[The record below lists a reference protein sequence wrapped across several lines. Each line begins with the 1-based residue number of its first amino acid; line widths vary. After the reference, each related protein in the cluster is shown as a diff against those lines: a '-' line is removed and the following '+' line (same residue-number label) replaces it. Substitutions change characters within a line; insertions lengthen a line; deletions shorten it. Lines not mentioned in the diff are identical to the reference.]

1 MSITKRPISFD
12 LTDIEESNIKPVVF
26 SYDFP
31 DIDPVY
37 EKEKDNYDLVHKD
50 YNEVPMNI
58 KGVGNDI
65 SSKES
70 NVSFDGT
77 NYKLLDLIFT
87 KGMDNTNGNSSN
99 PDYEYAFVLKLQ
111 GVSSSKY
118 MYIFIPIE
126 DSTNQGPE
134 NMVEFLAYDPKKKS
148 EDKKKNR
155 PKLQLNA
162 LIPSA
167 STYYYYEYKN
177 NNLVLFF
184 DTSTISL
191 NMNGG
196 GILTNSKWASNVQNN
211 TVLTNNIYQGSS
223 SVNQSIMS
231 YADMGEIYIDCQPV
245 DGGENEIIKPR
256 NVYKMTPLF
265 DTKNMAK
272 STMYFMTLALYFF
285 LLLITFGMINYFQVL
300 IAKWLGKKNAGK
312 GEGKG
317 DTNFY
322 TRMKIFL
329 CVIVVAFLFFA
340 SYNSLIVAIYKV
352 KFQANV
358 VLRIFGIVTA
368 ITVLFCILY
377 NKREILNIN
386 LDDDQIIDF
395 FDKKPYLI
403 LGIFVF
409 IWGLLI
415 GITILILNSFLSIEN
430 KDQDYYG
437 RIVEFAFLN
446 MPLLFSG
453 FLYFIGKFIKKNN
466 NSNLNLTGDSM

>member
-50 YNEVPMNI
+50 FNEVPMNI
-58 KGVGNDI
+58 KGVGYDI

-167 STYYYYEYKN
+167 LTYYYYEYK

-265 DTKNMAK
+265 DSENMSK
-272 STMYFMTLALYFF
+272 SSIYLLSVCFALFLFLVSIGIFNIVKSMTSIFKPPSSPPKINKIPDYVLTFFFIVCLVISFFVACLQLSSSVYSIEMKQMFKIAGYVIVPSFF
-285 LLLITFGMINYFQVL
+285 LLFFLGVRFSNPNITI
-300 IAKWLGKKNAGK
+300 
-312 GEGKG
+312 
-317 DTNFY
+317 
-322 TRMKIFL
+322 MKIIYGVSRILFGSSMSEYRIVTYLLGYLIGL
-329 CVIVVAFLFFA
+329 CVILYCISLGFIHFFL
-340 SYNSLIVAIYKV
+340 
-352 KFQANV
+352 
-358 VLRIFGIVTA
+358 T
-368 ITVLFCILY
+368 
-377 NKREILNIN
+377 
-386 LDDDQIIDF
+386 
-395 FDKKPYLI
+395 
-403 LGIFVF
+403 
-409 IWGLLI
+409 
-415 GITILILNSFLSIEN
+415 IEN
-430 KDQDYYG
+430 KDENYYKNLLLF
-437 RIVEFAFLN
+437 VFFSS
-446 MPLLFSG
+446 PLLMTGLFCSIP
-453 FLYFIGKFIKKNN
+453 FLYDKIISQN
-466 NSNLNLTGDSM
+466 TE

>member
-1 MSITKRPISFD
+1 MSITKRPISFN
-12 LTDIEESNIKPVVF
+12 LADIEESNRKPVVF

-31 DIDPVY
+31 DVDPKY
-37 EKEKDNYDLVHKD
+37 GENNGIYDLKHRNFNDVI
-50 YNEVPMNI
+50 MNI
-58 KGVGNDI
+58 KGVGFNI
-65 SSKES
+65 LSKES

-134 NMVEFLAYDPKKKS
+134 NMVEFLRYIPTKKSQDSKKK
-148 EDKKKNR
+148 R

-167 STYYYYEYKN
+167 STYYYYEYK

-211 TVLTNNIYQGSS
+211 TVLINNIYQGSS

-265 DTKNMAK
+265 DSENMSK
-272 STMYFMTLALYFF
+272 SSIYLLSVCFALFLFLVSIGIFNIVKSMTSIFKRPSSSNINGIPDYVLTFFFIVCLVISFFVACLQLSSSVYSIEMKQMFKIAGYVIVPSFF
-285 LLLITFGMINYFQVL
+285 LLFFLGVLYRFSSYNIMIIISGVSRILFGSSMS
-300 IAKWLGKKNAGK
+300 
-312 GEGKG
+312 E
-317 DTNFY
+317 Y
-322 TRMKIFL
+322 TRALYLLGYLIGL
-329 CVIVVAFLFFA
+329 CVILYCISLGFINFFL
-340 SYNSLIVAIYKV
+340 
-352 KFQANV
+352 
-358 VLRIFGIVTA
+358 T
-368 ITVLFCILY
+368 
-377 NKREILNIN
+377 
-386 LDDDQIIDF
+386 
-395 FDKKPYLI
+395 
-403 LGIFVF
+403 
-409 IWGLLI
+409 
-415 GITILILNSFLSIEN
+415 IEN
-430 KDQDYYG
+430 KDENYYKNLALF
-437 RIVEFAFLN
+437 VFFSS
-446 MPLLFSG
+446 PLLMTGLFCSIP
-453 FLYFIGKFIKKNN
+453 FLKNSIISQN
-466 NSNLNLTGDSM
+466 NE

>member
-1 MSITKRPISFD
+1 MPITERPVSFD
-12 LTDIEESNIKPVVF
+12 LADIEDTNIKPVVF

-31 DIDPVY
+31 DVDPKY
-37 EKEKDNYDLVHKD
+37 GENNGKYDLKHIDFVEEH
-50 YNEVPMNI
+50 MNI
-58 KGVGNDI
+58 KGVGFNI

-77 NYKLLDLIFT
+77 NYKLLNLIFT

-111 GVSSSKY
+111 GESSSKY

-126 DSTNQGPE
+126 DNANEDPE
-134 NMVEFLAYDPKKKS
+134 NMLEFLKYDTEKKINEQASLKI
-148 EDKKKNR
+148 
-155 PKLQLNA
+155 NA

-177 NNLVLFF
+177 NLVLFF

-191 NMNGG
+191 NMNRG
-196 GILTNSKWASNVQNN
+196 GILTNSKWGSNVQNKS
-211 TVLTNNIYQGSS
+211 VHTNNIYQGRS

-245 DGGENEIIKPR
+245 DVSGYEIIKPR
-256 NVYKMTPLF
+256 NVYKITPLF

-300 IAKWLGKKNAGK
+300 IAKWFGSQG
-312 GEGKG
+312 GRGSSWV
-317 DTNFY
+317 

-329 CVIVVAFLFFA
+329 CVIVVAVLFFA

-352 KFQANV
+352 KFKDNV
-358 VLRIFGIVTA
+358 VLRIFGIVIA
-368 ITVLFCILY
+368 IVLLIIIGIFY
-377 NKREILNIN
+377 NNDINIQYIE
-386 LDDDQIIDF
+386 LEKIKVF
-395 FDKKPYLI
+395 FNRKSPYLI
-403 LGIFVF
+403 YGIFIA
-409 IWGLLI
+409 IWGLFI
-415 GITILILNSFLSIEN
+415 GITIFILDRFLSIEI

-453 FLYFIGKFIKKNN
+453 FLYFIGKFIKDND
-466 NSNLNLTGDSM
+466 SNI